1 VDEKLN
7 LTLDR
12 DKREKGIN
20 TRLIYF
26 LLIVTV
32 LLGGLSLALFFT
44 GGGSPADGKNNL
56 PAGRLEELALKLE
69 RQNLLQPAAR
79 VWTEY
84 LTVSDAGEK
93 ERATIWYRIGKIYQK
108 DNDYERALEAYYH
121 SESFAEIDNFKSDL
135 SRRTTECLERL
146 GMFAALH
153 DELREKTSISQDND
167 EGKEIVAEIGNWKI
181 TKPEMESLIEDEID
195 VMLSSVASDLT
206 GEQRREQK
214 EKMLKNALDG
224 KNRMQWFQ
232 NYIAEELIYRDAME
246 KKLYENPDYKKL
258 ARRTERK
265 MLVQRFLEDEYNS
278 KISIKEE
285 DLRAYY
291 EVHKEE
297 FKDEEGGQKSFD
309 DSKQQVYS
317 KVRAGKEVEVQQGL
331 MQKLMNQYDVVIHN
345 PNTGKSE

>member
-1 VDEKLN
+1 MEEKLN

-20 TRLIYF
+20 ARLIYF

-32 LLGGLSLALFFT
+32 LLGGLNLALFFT
-44 GGGSPADGKNNL
+44 GGGSSADGKNNL

-84 LTVSDAGEK
+84 LSASDAGEK
-93 ERATIWYRIGKIYQK
+93 ERATIWYRIGKAYQK

-153 DELREKTSISQDND
+153 DELREKTSVSQDSNK
-167 EGKEIVAEIGNWKI
+167 GKEIVAEIGNWKI
-181 TKPEMESLIEDEID
+181 TKPEMEGLIEDEID
-195 VMLSSVASDLT
+195 VMLSSVASSIT
-206 GEQRREQK
+206 EEQRREQK
-214 EKMLKNALDG
+214 EKMLENAMEG
-224 KNRMQWFQ
+224 TNRMQWLQ
-232 NYIAEELIYRDAME
+232 NYIAEELIYRNAMD
-246 KKLYENPDYKKL
+246 KKLYEDPDYKKL

-265 MLVQRFLEDEYNS
+265 MLVQRFLDGEYNS

-285 DLRAYY
+285 DLREYY
-291 EVHKEE
+291 DGHKEE
-297 FKDEEGGQKSFD
+297 FKDDKGGQKLFD

-317 KVRAGKEVEVQQGL
+317 KVRAGKEAEVQQGL
-331 MQKLMNQYDVVIHN
+331 MQKLMNQYDVVIHTSK
-345 PNTGKSE
+345 TGESE